1 MTRRHWAVS
10 LSLSPVVGQVDLGL
24 RLVSANP
31 PGNCRSKRSSRC
43 FSPLFKGKPGMGFD
57 LSRIWS
63 VRFRPDRQSRCTNH
77 PQTPVGASAAR
88 EALAPS
94 VFQFRSRGQS
104 RYINQP
110 QTPVGASAARDALAL
125 APQPSLIDTTAAL
138 IITPTVALS
147 LSKGIGSRSISRPR
161 VRPMSAMAIGH
172 YAPWRGDIDRR
183 EPPVGEQRVLAGVTG
198 LAGCRWS
205 GQCGRCDPESDH

>member
-63 VRFRPDRQSRCTNH
+63 VRFRPDRQSRCTD
-77 PQTPVGASAAR
+77 
-88 EALAPS
+88 
-94 VFQFRSRGQS
+94 
-104 RYINQP
+104 QP